1 MPLYEFV
8 CRDCGRE
15 QEILIRGSETPEC
28 ESCGGGKLAKL
39 LSTPIAH
46 VAGASAPRPEGGSS
60 GGCGAHCGCHP
71 H

>member
-1 MPLYEFV
+1 MPLFDFV

-28 ESCGGGKLAKL
+28 GDCGGTTMSRL
-39 LSTPIAH
+39 LSAPIAH
-46 VAGASAPRPEGGSS
+46 VAGQSSASAPAS
-60 GGCGAHCGCHP
+60 GKGPCGAHCGCHP

>member
-28 ESCGGGKLAKL
+28 ESCGTTSLTKL
-39 LSTPIAH
+39 LSAPIAH
-46 VAGASAPRPEGGSS
+46 LGGESAPRPQAGGG